1 MTERLDHGNLD
12 FAILLQPID
21 ISKYEYLSL
30 PDHSPW
36 GVLMQRSSP
45 FSDQPVIH
53 AGELM
58 QMPLILHRRTGL
70 QQTIADW
77 AQTDIDHLHIT
88 ATYNVVNGSPVNF
101 VKHGIGYFL
110 TTRDLLAPELDAD
123 VVFLPLDPALEV
135 QYHLVWKRKNIF
147 SHAARL
153 YLDHVRDMI

>member
-21 ISKYEYLSL
+21 TSKYEYVAL
-30 PDHSPW
+30 PDRSFW
-36 GVLMQRSSP
+36 GILMKHTSP
-45 FSDQPVIH
+45 F
-53 AGELM
+53 AGLNGIQKDDLL

-101 VKHGIGYFL
+101 VKHGIDYFL